1 MQQRNEIMS
10 LPFPFV
16 KPFSVN
22 FTFVAFL
29 IQINVQSLGKKGDYM
44 EEKKGA
50 RYFEIALNA

>member
-1 MQQRNEIMS
+1 MS